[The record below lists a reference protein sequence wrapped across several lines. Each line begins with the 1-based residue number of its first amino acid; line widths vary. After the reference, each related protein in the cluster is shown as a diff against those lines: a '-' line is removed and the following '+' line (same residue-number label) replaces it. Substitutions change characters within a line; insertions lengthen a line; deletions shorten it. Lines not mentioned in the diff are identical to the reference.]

1 MSIVSEARYLLET
14 IFYDI
19 IKKIINMNVRHAGG

>member
-1 MSIVSEARYLLET
+1 MSIVSEAKYLLET

-19 IKKIINMNVRHAGG
+19 IIKNSKKEYKIC